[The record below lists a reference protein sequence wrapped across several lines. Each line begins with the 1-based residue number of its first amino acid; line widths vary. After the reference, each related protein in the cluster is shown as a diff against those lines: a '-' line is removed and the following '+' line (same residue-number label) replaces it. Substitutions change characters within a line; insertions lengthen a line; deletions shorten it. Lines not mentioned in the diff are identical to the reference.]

1 MVRKM
6 LFLMLVCL
14 GVSTGCSKG
23 EEERAEPVVSAPDGV
38 SSESWRESHLQ
49 AGQEVYEHACA
60 SCHAQGLD
68 GAPVLG
74 DRDAWSPRSDLWTAV
89 LSGHAKAG
97 YLAMPEKGGHSELTN
112 EQISAAV
119 EYMMQATFPE
129 KPRD

>member
-1 MVRKM
+1 MVRKT

-14 GVSTGCSKG
+14 GVSAGCSKG
-23 EEERAEPVVSAPDGV
+23 EEGGAAPVATAPDSV
-38 SSESWRESHLQ
+38 RSESWRDSYSQ
-49 AGQEVYEHACA
+49 TGQEVYEHACA
-60 SCHAQGLD
+60 SCHAEGLD

-74 DRDAWSPRSDLWTAV
+74 DPEAWTPRSDLWVAV

-97 YLAMPEKGGHSELTN
+97 YLAMPEKGGHGELTD

-119 EYMMQATFPE
+119 EYMMQQTFPE